1 VVKTNRS
8 GASFWW
14 LTENGRAFAETLSRG
29 EGHERVQLLDEDQ
42 GLAEALDA
50 DALAE
55 ARPRSLAEVLSLEA
69 GDWAP
74 RAEAEDLQRGLGLLV
89 LRGLLSRKVTIKR
102 RTHLE
107 LLGPGD
113 LLRPWT
119 HQSELLASSPTR
131 VSWQVLTP
139 AKLAVLD
146 RRFALRIAG
155 WPEIL
160 GVLLDRAIQ
169 RSRTLAVQSTIRQAG
184 DVEER
189 IWFMLWLLAHRWGV
203 FEGSGIVLRV
213 PGLTIDVFA
222 RIVSAKPTSATRAL
236 RRLTDRGLIEPLEEG
251 AWLLRHTPTGPATG
265 WV

>member
-1 VVKTNRS
+1 
-8 GASFWW
+8 
-14 LTENGRAFAETLSRG
+14 
-29 EGHERVQLLDEDQ
+29 
-42 GLAEALDA
+42 LAEALDA

-55 ARPRSLAEVLSLEA
+55 ARPRALAEVLSLEA

-189 IWFMLWLLAHRWGV
+189 IWFMLWLLAHRWRV

-265 WV
+265 SV